1 MNDDERAGEILAA
14 AGVSSRVQGLVP
26 GALTP
31 GLAEQYAVLSRGFKN
46 ADYWLAT
53 FERDGR
59 KFECLY
65 ATGPGLRVN
74 GREVAPGGGEIAL
87 CIMDDARSIEDYG
100 DFADW
105 CDELGFTMREVATGA
120 ARASYDTTLRLGRE
134 LRAVIGSGA
143 WADLGEIER

>member
-1 MNDDERAGEILAA
+1 MSEEERAGEILAA
-14 AGVSSRVQGLVP
+14 AGVSYRVQALGLDK
-26 GALTP
+26 LTP

-74 GREVAPGGGEIAL
+74 GRRRAPGGGEIAL
-87 CIMDDARSIEDYG
+87 CIVDDARFIEDCG

-105 CDELGFTMREVATGA
+105 CDELGFTMREGA
-120 ARASYDTTLRLGRE
+120 ARASYDTALRLGRE

-143 WADLGEIER
+143 WADLGELER